1 MVPLWTQWLSL
12 SFLQFYP
19 HFRTLDLQETLE
31 TLNLIASI
39 WSKQHAWGHVLGA
52 SPQTV
57 QVSLL
62 LPQYFP
68 WKADK
73 YFYCV
78 QVPSQSAVDPCLFFC
93 VTSLLRSMTDMS
105 LAPLHS
111 SLTSVL
117 LAFLPIWYTMDS
129 EDLPLFISVVL
140 LMLPWDN
147 FILRKLE
154 PFWVSGPCFETMF
167 R

>member
-1 MVPLWTQWLSL
+1 MAPLWTQWLSL
-12 SFLQFYP
+12 SFLQFYS

-31 TLNLIASI
+31 TLYFNCFHMV
-39 WSKQHAWGHVLGA
+39 KTHAWGHVVGA

-78 QVPSQSAVDPCLFFC
+78 QVPSQSAVDPCLFFW
-93 VTSLLRSMTDMS
+93 VTSLLWKHDRHV
-105 LAPLHS
+105 PGPS
-111 SLTSVL
+111 SLFSYL
-117 LAFLPIWYTMDS
+117 LFTGLSTHMVHNGLRGPTPVYSCCLVNVALRQFYS
-129 EDLPLFISVVL
+129 EKVGTFSSLWSMF
-140 LMLPWDN
+140 WD
-147 FILRKLE
+147 R
-154 PFWVSGPCFETMF
+154 V
-167 R
+167 